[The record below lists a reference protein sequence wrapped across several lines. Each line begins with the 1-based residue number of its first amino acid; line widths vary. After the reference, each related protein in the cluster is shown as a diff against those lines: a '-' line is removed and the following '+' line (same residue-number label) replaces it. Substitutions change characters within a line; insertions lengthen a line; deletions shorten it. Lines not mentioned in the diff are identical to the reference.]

1 MTHLFNK
8 KNSQYAKDSEFLFSS
23 LKNKKI
29 PTKYLYDE
37 KGSKLF
43 EEICS
48 TKEYYITRTE
58 KKILNKYSVEI
69 LRLSNVKELFELG
82 SGSSKKT
89 KVLIKEA
96 LKNQKKIKYTS
107 FDISQKALNMSMKE
121 LKNISNKLEIDFIKG
136 DFFKDLRTLN
146 KKYQERMYLFLGS
159 TIGNFNNDLAIK
171 FLSNIS
177 KVMKKGDFL
186 LLGVDKIKD
195 RKIIKSAYNDKYGIT
210 EKFNKN
216 ILNVINKKYKLNFNK
231 NNFSHEAIFNE
242 DKKQI
247 EMYLKSKVFQK
258 IQFPDKKEIY
268 FRKGDNILTEI
279 SRKFSDRILRNLFA
293 KSSLQLK
300 KSFTDDKKFFSIYLL
315 KSK

>member
-1 MTHLFNK
+1 
-8 KNSQYAKDSEFLFSS
+8 
-23 LKNKKI
+23 
-29 PTKYLYDE
+29 
-37 KGSKLF
+37 
-43 EEICS
+43 
-48 TKEYYITRTE
+48 
-58 KKILNKYSVEI
+58 
-69 LRLSNVKELFELG
+69 
-82 SGSSKKT
+82 
-89 KVLIKEA
+89 
-96 LKNQKKIKYTS
+96 
-107 FDISQKALNMSMKE
+107 
-121 LKNISNKLEIDFIKG
+121 
-136 DFFKDLRTLN
+136 
-146 KKYQERMYLFLGS
+146 MYLFLGS

-177 KVMKKGDFL
+177 KVMKNNDFL

-195 RKIIKSAYNDKYGIT
+195 RKIIKSAYNDKSGIT

-242 DKKQI
+242 HKKQI

-300 KSFTDDKKFFSIYLL
+300 KTFTDDKKFFSIYLL

>member
-8 KNSQYAKDSEFLFSS
+8 NNTQYVKDTDFLFSS

-69 LRLSNVKELFELG
+69 LRLSNVKEFFELG

-96 LKNQKKIKYTS
+96 LKNEKKIKYTS

-121 LKNISNKLEIDFIKG
+121 MKNISNKLEIDFIKG

-177 KVMKKGDFL
+177 KVMKNNDFL

-300 KSFTDDKKFFSIYLL
+300 KTFTDDKKFFSIYLL

>member
-8 KNSQYAKDSEFLFSS
+8 KNLQYAKDSEFLFSS

-107 FDISQKALNMSMKE
+107 FDISQKALNMSMNE

-136 DFFKDLRTLN
+136 DFFKDLRSLN

-195 RKIIKSAYNDKYGIT
+195 RKIIKSAYNDKYSIT

-279 SRKFSDRILRNLFA
+279 SRKFSDRILRNLFV
-293 KSSLQLK
+293 KSS
-300 KSFTDDKKFFSIYLL
+300 YN
-315 KSK
+315 

>member
-8 KNSQYAKDSEFLFSS
+8 KNSQYAKDSELLFSS

-48 TKEYYITRTE
+48 TREYYITRTE

-69 LRLSNVKELFELG
+69 LRLSNVKEFFELG

-96 LKNQKKIKYTS
+96 LKNEKKIKYTS

-121 LKNISNKLEIDFIKG
+121 LKNISNKLEIDFVKG

-177 KVMKKGDFL
+177 EVMKKDDFL

-195 RKIIKSAYNDKYGIT
+195 RKIIKSAYNDKSGIT

-242 DKKQI
+242 GKKQI

-300 KSFTDDKKFFSIYLL
+300 KTFTDDKKFFSIYLL